1 MLLNA
6 PEADA
11 KRTVFFEAL
20 FEHADGYVFL
30 SFLDAARNFSE
41 TSYKL
46 PEQFQTF
53 IGDVNPKVGNNN
65 VYFCPQVFET
75 GKRTKEN
82 VLATP
87 CAWAD
92 LDSCKPENM
101 LLAPTFVLESSPGR
115 YQALWI
121 FAEDIDPV
129 DAEDISKRIAYY
141 HAKDGADKSGWDLTQ
156 LLRVPFTHNLKYG
169 GASIRPQVKILQVN
183 SVKYHKA
190 DFDVYPPTGE
200 LTASDIPFPTEELP
214 ESEKVLEKYR
224 MKLQPAALVL
234 FQTEPQDDW
243 SRALWQ
249 LQMMCYEAGMD
260 REEVFVI
267 TRDSAC
273 NKYERDG
280 RSPMALWKEVSKS
293 WIQFEE
299 RQRGSIGGIT
309 ADESLLSDEERKDA
323 LAETSVIEEYV
334 EWAKT
339 IGDAAWAYHEAGAF
353 VALSTLLAGSVKLPT
368 SFGTVVPN
376 LWFMILAD
384 TTLTRK
390 TTAMDIAMD
399 MVVEI
404 DSDALMATDGSIEGL
419 FTSMSTRP
427 GRSSVFLRDEFSG
440 LLEAMIKKDYMA
452 GMMETLTKLYDGKYQ
467 KRLLKKDVIE
477 VRDPILIVFA
487 GGIKTR
493 VQAQLTYEHV
503 GSGFLPRFL
512 FVSAD
517 SDPTRLRPLGPPT
530 ETTLGRRGA
539 IVTRLQ
545 TIWSHYQQ
553 QQVLTINGRQIAAPR
568 RWDAVLTPDAW
579 QRYNKFE
586 HDMVTFGV
594 ASTQADV
601 LVPTFDRMSK
611 SALKMSV
618 LLAAQR
624 ELSDHVVVQES
635 DLIKAITYIER
646 WRPYTLDVVTN
657 LGKTAAE
664 RNIELILGAIK
675 RQPGV
680 MKSHVMRAYH
690 LNARDTDQI
699 LTTLDQRQ
707 LVSRIKAGRSERLY
721 PMGN

>member
-6 PEADA
+6 PEADR
-11 KRTVFFEAL
+11 KRSTFFDAVFNDV
-20 FEHADGYVFL
+20 DGYVFL
-30 SFLDAARNFSE
+30 SFLDSAKNFSE
-41 TSYKL
+41 KAYKL
-46 PEQFQTF
+46 PEQRASFYSD
-53 IGDVNPKVGNNN
+53 INPKVGNYN

-75 GKRTKEN
+75 EKRTKES
-82 VLATP
+82 VKYTP

-92 LDSCKPENM
+92 LDSCSPEKM

-115 YQALWI
+115 YQALWL
-121 FAEDIDPV
+121 FAEEVTPV
-129 DAEDISKRIAYY
+129 DAEEISKRIAYY
-141 HAKDGADKSGWDLTQ
+141 HANDGADKSGWDLSQ

-169 GASIRPQVKILQVN
+169 GAASRPQVLITSAN
-183 SVKYHKA
+183 SVSYHKA
-190 DFDVYPPTGE
+190 DFEVYPKTGE
-200 LTASDIPFPTEELP
+200 LSASDIPYP
-214 ESEKVLEKYR
+214 EVIPKPEDILEKFR
-224 MKLQPAALVL
+224 MKLQPAAIVL

-260 REEVFVI
+260 REEVFAI
-267 TRDSAC
+267 AADSAC

-280 RSPMALWKEVSKS
+280 RPASALWKEVCKS

-299 RQRGSIGGIT
+299 RQHGTIGHKK
-309 ADESLLSDEERKDA
+309 ADETLLSDQERRDA
-323 LAETSVIEEYV
+323 ESITSVVEEYV

-353 VALSTLLAGSVKLPT
+353 VALSTLLAGAVKLPT

-399 MVVEI
+399 MIAEI
-404 DSDALMATDGSIEGL
+404 DSDAVMATDGSIEGL

-477 VRDPILIVFA
+477 VRDPILILFA

-530 ETTLGRRGA
+530 EQSMGRRGA
-539 IVTRLQ
+539 ILTRFQ
-545 TIWSHYQQ
+545 TISSYYQQ
-553 QQVLTINGRQIAAPR
+553 SQLININGRQIASPR
-568 RWDAVLTPDAW
+568 RWEASLTPEAW
-579 QRYNKFE
+579 VRYNKFE

-594 ASTQADV
+594 SSTQADI

-624 ELSDHVVVQES
+624 ALGDHVTVEES
-635 DLIKAITYIER
+635 DLIKAITYIEK

-664 RNIELILGAIK
+664 RSIELILGAIK

-680 MKSHVMRAYH
+680 LKSHVMRAYH
-690 LNARDTDQI
+690 LDARTVEMV
-699 LTTLDQRQ
+699 LSTLDQRQ
-707 LVSRIKAGRSERLY
+707 MISRIKSGRTEKLY
-721 PMGN
+721 PMGG